1 MNMLEKI
8 LEEIENLNY
17 YPEGMGCGIEDCG
30 ITDIYEACEYGWNQ
44 AIEAAIE
51 VINNMD
57 DGKDINVGSNWI
69 PIKWRDTTD
78 EDGIDKEKYPI
89 FMDCPMPNDGDEIL
103 ITLKNGEV
111 LEDTCF
117 DDDGYYLDS
126 GFDWVDDVKAWMPKP
141 EGYKGE

>member
-1 MNMLEKI
+1 MNVLEKI
-8 LEEIENLNY
+8 LEEIIDKLKE
-17 YPEGMGCGIEDCG
+17 ESIIIDDERGHRAVEIIRSHMD
-30 ITDIYEACEYGWNQ
+30 
-44 AIEAAIE
+44 E
-51 VINNMD
+51 V
-57 DGKDINVGSNWI
+57 KDINVPRNWI

-89 FMDCPMPNDGDEIL
+89 FMNCPMPNDGDEIF

-117 DDDGYYLDS
+117 DDDGCYLDS

>member
-1 MNMLEKI
+1 MNVLEKI
-8 LEEIENLNY
+8 LEEIEEKNKIGDDCNENLAFID
-17 YPEGMGCGIEDCG
+17 GVR
-30 ITDIYEACEYGWNQ
+30 YGL
-44 AIEAAIE
+44 IEAKKIIRFHME
-51 VINNMD
+51 
-57 DGKDINVGSNWI
+57 DGKDTNVGNNWI